1 MAFKEGKIDIVSMGC
16 SKNLVDSERLI
27 RRLESKGYQVTHDAE
42 QLDGE
47 YIVVNTCGFIGDA
60 KEESINMIL
69 DIARLKKEK
78 SVGKLIVMGCL
89 SERYRQELEK
99 AIPEVDK
106 WYGKFDWN
114 AFSELLPSR
123 NSDKQLKED
132 STNQPKEWERT
143 LTTPPWSAFVKI
155 SEGCNR
161 ICAFCA
167 IPNITGRHTSRPIE
181 EILDEVRDLV
191 SKGVKEFNIIAQD
204 LSSYGLDIYGAQKL
218 PELIDRMAKIEG
230 VEWIRLHYLY
240 PSDFPMGILKVMR
253 ENKNVCKYLDLPL
266 QHISD
271 RVLQNM
277 NRKITGEETRKLISK
292 IREEIPDIHLRT
304 TMMVGFP
311 GEDDDDYE
319 ELLEFMEEMPFER
332 LGAFAYSEEEDTPAA
347 KNFKDYISEEEKKE
361 RLDSLMDLQ
370 EQLSFDLNLQKK
382 GQVLKVL
389 VERREGLNAIGRTEF
404 DSPEVDQ
411 EVTVVNSN
419 ARPGEFIDVKIME
432 VLPFELLGLE
442 VKNNHS

>member
-42 QLDGE
+42 KLDGE

-271 RVLQNM
+271 RVLRNM

-370 EQLSFDLNLQKK
+370 EQLSYDLNLQKK